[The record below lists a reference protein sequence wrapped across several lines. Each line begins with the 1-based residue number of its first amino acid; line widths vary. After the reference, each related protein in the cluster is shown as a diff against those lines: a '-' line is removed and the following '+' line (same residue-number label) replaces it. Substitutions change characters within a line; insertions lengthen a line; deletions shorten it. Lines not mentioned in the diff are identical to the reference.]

1 MKNHW
6 LWMVVGCAI
15 PLLLIF
21 LAPSL
26 GITGYNTFFIFILA
40 MFAIHLLMPMHGG
53 HGRGGHDHSG
63 HNDKEP
69 GNGKEGPAAAPDKKT
84 EGHQHH

>member
-6 LWMVVGCAI
+6 LWMVLGCAI

-26 GITGYNTFFIFILA
+26 GITGYNGLFAFILL
-40 MFAIHLLMPMHGG
+40 MFAIHLLMPMHHSRHG
-53 HGRGGHDHSG
+53 HGKHSEDNKG
-63 HNDKEP
+63 ASSD
-69 GNGKEGPAAAPDKKT
+69 T
-84 EGHQHH
+84 EKGHQHH

>member
-6 LWMVVGCAI
+6 LWMVLGCAI

-26 GITGYNTFFIFILA
+26 GITGYNTLFAFILL
-40 MFAIHLLMPMHGG
+40 MFVIHLLMPMHHSRHG
-53 HGRGGHDHSG
+53 HGNHSEENKG
-63 HNDKEP
+63 DAS
-69 GNGKEGPAAAPDKKT
+69 GKEKK
-84 EGHQHH
+84 EHQHH